1 MNNDRTI
8 LIINPGSTST
18 KVGIFSAGEMKVN
31 VSVKHADEE
40 IRKFATIWDQYDYRR
55 EAILQVLKDND
66 LSMGEMDAIACRGG
80 NVKPLPGGTYRV
92 CPKMIADMKSGIY
105 GGHPI
110 NVGGLVAFDLGNQFN
125 IPVLTADP
133 PMTDELCISARY
145 SGIPQIARQSSFH
158 ALNQKATAR
167 KISAELGRKYD
178 EVNLIVVH
186 LGGGISVGA
195 HKKGKIIDVNN
206 ALDGDGPF
214 SPERAGSL
222 PAGDLV
228 KMCFSGEYSKEQ
240 ILKLLTGG
248 GGLYAYLGTT
258 NAIEIEKRIAEGDRK
273 AAEVYEAMIY
283 QVAKEIGAS
292 AAVLEGKVDAI
303 ALTGSLVYS
312 RTLLESLKNKISFIA
327 PVYLNPGEN
336 EMEALADA
344 AMRYFNK
351 EEELSIYRL
360 GEEISDGACS
370 QLTLAAHRSK

>member
-1 MNNDRTI
+1 MSHDKKI

-18 KVGIFSAGEMKVN
+18 KVGIYSSGELKVN

-40 IRKFATIWDQYDYRR
+40 LRKFPTIWDQYDFRK
-55 EAILQVLKDND
+55 EAIFEVLKENHT
-66 LSMGEMDAIACRGG
+66 SIEEIDAIACRGG
-80 NVKPLPGGTYRV
+80 NVRPLPGGTYRV
-92 CPKMIADMKSGIY
+92 CPKMIEDMKSGIY

-110 NVGGLVAFDLGNQFN
+110 NVGGLVAYDLGNRYN
-125 IPVLTADP
+125 IPVFTADP
-133 PMTDELCISARY
+133 PMTDELCTSARY

-167 KISAELGRKYD
+167 KIATGLGKRYE

-195 HKKGKIIDVNN
+195 HRRGKIIDVNN

-228 KMCFSGEYSKEQ
+228 KMCFSGEYSKERM
-240 ILKLLTGG
+240 LKLLTGG

-258 NAIEIEKRIAEGDRK
+258 NAIEIEKRIASGDAQ
-273 AAEVYEAMIY
+273 AAEVYEAMAY
-283 QVAKEIGAS
+283 QVAKEIGACTT
-292 AAVLEGKVDAI
+292 VLEGEIDAI

-312 RTLLESLKNKISFIA
+312 QLLLESLKKKISFIA
-327 PVYLNPGEN
+327 PIYLNPGEN

-344 AMRYFNK
+344 VMRYFNN
-351 EEELSIYRL
+351 EE
-360 GEEISDGACS
+360 
-370 QLTLAAHRSK
+370 QLALYA

>member
-1 MNNDRTI
+1 MNSDKRI

-18 KVGIFSAGEMKVN
+18 KVGLFAAGEMTVN
-31 VSVKHADEE
+31 VSVKHADDEL
-40 IRKFATIWDQYDYRR
+40 RKFPTIWDQYDYRKD
-55 EAILQVLKDND
+55 AVLGVLHDQKLTMRDI
-66 LSMGEMDAIACRGG
+66 DAIACRGG
-80 NVKPLPGGTYRV
+80 NVKPLPGGIYRV
-92 CPKMIADMKSGIY
+92 CPKMITDMKSGVY
-105 GGHPI
+105 GAHPI
-110 NVGGLVAFDLGNQFN
+110 NVGGLIAYDLGNEYN

-133 PMTDELCISARY
+133 PMTDELCVSARY
-145 SGIPQIARQSSFH
+145 SGIPQIERQSSFH

-167 KISAELGRKYD
+167 KIAAGLGKRYD

-228 KMCFSGEYSKEQ
+228 KLCFSGEYSKQ
-240 ILKLLTGG
+240 QVLKLLTGG

-258 NAIEIEKRIAEGDRK
+258 NAIEIQQRIAAGDTK
-273 AAEVYEAMIY
+273 AAEVYEAMSY
-283 QVAKEIGAS
+283 QGAKEVGAC
-292 AAVLEGKVDAI
+292 ATVLEGEVDAI

-312 RTLLESLKNKISFIA
+312 QVLLDSLRKKISFIA
-327 PVYLNPGEN
+327 PLYLNPGEN

-344 AMRYFNK
+344 AMRYFSG
-351 EEELSIYRL
+351 EEELSIYRP
-360 GEEISDGACS
+360 
-370 QLTLAAHRSK
+370 

>member
-1 MNNDRTI
+1 MINDKKI
-8 LIINPGSTST
+8 LIVNPGSTST
-18 KVGIFSAGEMKVN
+18 KIGIFSAGEMKVN

-40 IRKFATIWDQYDYRR
+40 LREFATIWDQYDYRKN
-55 EAILQVLKDND
+55 AILGVLHDNE
-66 LSMGEMDAIACRGG
+66 LSMEDMDAISCRGG
-80 NVKPLPGGTYRV
+80 NVRPLPGGIYRV
-92 CPKMIADMKSGIY
+92 CPEMIADMKSGVY

-110 NVGGLVAFDLGNQFN
+110 NVGGLIAFDLGNQYN

-133 PMTDELCISARY
+133 PMTDELCTSARY
-145 SGIPQIARQSSFH
+145 SGLPQISRQSSFH

-167 KISAELGRKYD
+167 KIAVELGRKYE
-178 EVNLIVVH
+178 EVNLIVAH

-195 HKKGKIIDVNN
+195 HKNGKIIDVNN

-228 KMCFSGEYSKEQ
+228 KMCFSGEYGKAEV
-240 ILKLLTGG
+240 LKLLTGN
-248 GGLYAYLGTT
+248 GGLFAYLGTT
-258 NAIEIEKRIAEGDRK
+258 NVIEIEKRIAAGDLK
-273 AAEVYEAMIY
+273 AAEVFEAMIY
-283 QVAKEIGAS
+283 QVAKEIGAC

-312 RTLLESLKNKISFIA
+312 QRLLDSLKNKISFIA

-344 AMRYFNK
+344 AMRFFNK
-351 EEELSIYRL
+351 EEELSVYGG
-360 GEEISDGACS
+360 GEE
-370 QLTLAAHRSK
+370 QRQ

>member
-1 MNNDRTI
+1 MGSDKTI

-18 KVGIFSAGEMKVN
+18 KVGIFSGGELKVN
-31 VSVKHADEE
+31 ESVKHADTEL
-40 IRKFATIWDQYDYRR
+40 RRFATIWNQYDYRR
-55 EAILQVLKDND
+55 DAILQVLKDSN

-80 NVKPLPGGTYRV
+80 NVKPLPGGIYRV

-105 GGHPI
+105 GGHPV

-133 PMTDELCISARY
+133 PMTDELCTSARY
-145 SGIPQIARQSSFH
+145 SGIPQISRQSSFH

-167 KISAELGRKYD
+167 KIAAGLGKKYD

-206 ALDGDGPF
+206 ALDGDGAF

-228 KMCFSGEYSKEQ
+228 KMCFSGEYSKAQ
-240 ILKLLTGG
+240 ILKMLTGG
-248 GGLYAYLGTT
+248 GGLFAYLGTT
-258 NAIEIEKRIAEGDRK
+258 NAIEIEKRIAGGDQQ
-273 AAEVYEAMIY
+273 AAEVYEAMVY
-283 QVAKEIGAS
+283 QVAKEIGACTT
-292 AAVLEGKVDAI
+292 VLEGEIDAI

-312 RTLLESLKNKISFIA
+312 RILLDSLLKKISFIA
-327 PVYLNPGEN
+327 PVLLNPGEN
-336 EMEALADA
+336 EMEALAEA
-344 AMRYFNK
+344 AMRYFNN
-351 EEELSIYRL
+351 EEELAVY
-360 GEEISDGACS
+360 D
-370 QLTLAAHRSK
+370 

>member
-1 MNNDRTI
+1 MINNKTI

-18 KVGIFSAGEMKVN
+18 KVGVFSAGEMKIN
-31 VSVKHADEE
+31 VSAKHDDAEL
-40 IRKFATIWDQYDYRR
+40 RKFATIWDQYDFRR
-55 EAILQVLKDND
+55 DAVLQVLQDNR

-92 CPKMIADMKSGIY
+92 CLKMIADMKSGIY

-133 PMTDELCISARY
+133 PMTDELCTSARY

-167 KISAELGRKYD
+167 KISAKLGKRYD
-178 EVNLIVVH
+178 ETNLIVVH

-195 HKKGKIIDVNN
+195 HRKGKIIDVNN
-206 ALDGDGPF
+206 ALDGDGAF

-228 KMCFSGEYSKEQ
+228 KMCFSGEYSKAEM
-240 ILKLLTGG
+240 LKLLTGN
-248 GGLYAYLGTT
+248 GGLFAYLGTT
-258 NAIEIEKRIAEGDRK
+258 NVIDIEKRIASGDQK
-273 AAEVYEAMIY
+273 AAEVFEAMIY
-283 QVAKEIGAS
+283 QVAKEIGAC
-292 AAVLEGKVDAI
+292 AAVLEGEVDAI

-312 RTLLESLKNKISFIA
+312 QRLLDSLEKKVSFIA

-336 EMEALADA
+336 EMEALAEA
-344 AMRYFNK
+344 AMRYFNR
-351 EEELSIYRL
+351 EEDLSIYR
-360 GEEISDGACS
+360 GEADGGESIEARCV
-370 QLTLAAHRSK
+370 AA

>member
-1 MNNDRTI
+1 MNNDKTI

-18 KVGIFSAGEMKVN
+18 KVGIFTAGEMKIN
-31 VSVKHADEE
+31 KSVKHPDEE
-40 IRKFATIWDQYDYRR
+40 LRKFPTIWDQYDYRR
-55 EAILQVLKDND
+55 NAVLSVLQESGMTMD
-66 LSMGEMDAIACRGG
+66 EMDAIACRGG
-80 NVKPLPGGTYRV
+80 NVKPLPGGTYRI
-92 CPKMIADMKSGIY
+92 CAKMIADMKSGIY

-110 NVGGLVAFDLGNQFN
+110 NVGGLVAYDLGDQFN

-133 PMTDELCISARY
+133 PMTDELCTSARY
-145 SGIPQIARQSSFH
+145 SGIPQIARTSSFH

-167 KISAELGRKYD
+167 KVAAGLGKKYD

-195 HKKGKIIDVNN
+195 HRKGQIIDVNN
-206 ALDGDGPF
+206 ALDGDGAF

-228 KMCFSGEYSKEQ
+228 KLCFSGEYSKEE

-258 NAIEIEKRIAEGDRK
+258 NAIEIEARIAAGDTK
-273 AAEVYEAMIY
+273 AAEVYEAMVF

-292 AAVLEGKVDAI
+292 SAVLEGEIDAI

-312 RTLLESLKNKISFIA
+312 KVLLDSLLKKISFIA
-327 PVYLNPGEN
+327 PVQLIPGEN

-344 AMRYFNK
+344 AMRYFNN
-351 EEELSIYRL
+351 EEALSVY
-360 GEEISDGACS
+360 G
-370 QLTLAAHRSK
+370 

>member
-1 MNNDRTI
+1 MSNYKTI

-18 KVGIFSAGEMKVN
+18 KVGIFSDGDMKVN
-31 VSVKHADEE
+31 VSVKHDDAELK
-40 IRKFATIWDQYDYRR
+40 KFATIWDQYDYRR
-55 EAILQVLKDND
+55 DAILHVLKDSN

-80 NVKPLPGGTYRV
+80 NVKPLPGGTYVV

-105 GGHPI
+105 GRHPI

-133 PMTDELCISARY
+133 PMTDELCTSARY
-145 SGIPQIARQSSFH
+145 SGIPQISRQSSFH

-167 KISAELGRKYD
+167 KIAAELGKKYD

-206 ALDGDGPF
+206 ALDGDGAF

-240 ILKLLTGG
+240 MLKLLTGG

-258 NAIEIEKRIAEGDRK
+258 NAIEIEKRIAGGDQK
-273 AAEVYEAMIY
+273 AAEVYEAMVY
-283 QVAKEIGAS
+283 QVAKEIGACTT
-292 AAVLEGKVDAI
+292 VLEGEIDAI

-312 RTLLESLKNKISFIA
+312 KTLLESLLKKISFIA
-327 PVYLNPGEN
+327 PVLLNPGEN
-336 EMEALADA
+336 EMEALAEA
-344 AMRYFNK
+344 AMRYFN
-351 EEELSIYRL
+351 EEEK
-360 GEEISDGACS
+360 
-370 QLTLAAHRSK
+370 LAVYANL

>member
-1 MNNDRTI
+1 MNGDKKI

-18 KVGIFSAGEMKVN
+18 KIGVYSSGAMIANE
-31 VSVKHADEE
+31 SVKHADEDL
-40 IRKFATIWDQYDYRR
+40 RKFPTIWDQYDFRR
-55 EAILQVLKDND
+55 DAIFQFLGNNN

-133 PMTDELCISARY
+133 PMTDELCTSARY
-145 SGIPQIARQSSFH
+145 AGIPQITRQSSFH

-167 KISAELGRKYD
+167 KIAAELGRKYED
-178 EVNLIVVH
+178 INLIVTH

-195 HKKGKIIDVNN
+195 HRKGKIIDVNN

-228 KMCFSGEYSKEQ
+228 KLCFSGEYTKAEV
-240 ILKLLTGG
+240 LKLLTGG

-258 NAIEIEKRIAEGDRK
+258 NVIEIEKRIAAGDRQ
-273 AAEVYEAMIY
+273 AAELFEAMIY

-292 AAVLEGKVDAI
+292 AAVLEGKVDGI

-312 RTLLESLKNKISFIA
+312 QRLLESLKKKISFIA

-344 AMRYFNK
+344 AMRYFNN
-351 EEELSIYRL
+351 EEALSIY
-360 GEEISDGACS
+360 S
-370 QLTLAAHRSK
+370 